1 MFLFAIILSSIFGA
15 VVSLTD
21 KFILEKSVPK
31 PIVFV
36 FYSCIFVLPVLLLVP
51 FGVRLPANLFDWLV
65 AALSGLLFVFG
76 IWVYY
81 IALLKSEV
89 SHMAPFVGAAV
100 AFFTVFLS
108 RGFLAEELSG
118 EQWLAVTVLIV
129 GTLLISFEKSKQ
141 HSGLHWGLLWGLL
154 SALLF
159 ASSHIAGKYIYGH
172 YDFYSG
178 FIATRGIVGLA
189 AVPLLFSSAVRRA
202 LVRPRDGSPEKSTA
216 GQVALVA
223 TNKLLAVAGVIFAQF
238 AMSIGSVSI
247 VNALSG
253 LSFVVLLLLVAFFS
267 KFLPEFFKEDY
278 APIEIVQEILAVILI
293 GAGLALL
300 I

>member
-1 MFLFAIILSSIFGA
+1 MFLFAIILSCVFGA

-51 FGVRLPANLFDWLV
+51 FGVRFPAGLFDWSIAIL
-65 AALSGLLFVFG
+65 AGLFFVVG
-76 IWVYY
+76 LWVYY
-81 IALLKSEV
+81 TALLQSEV

-100 AFFTVFLS
+100 AFFTVILS
-108 RGFLAEELSG
+108 RTFLAEQLSG
-118 EQWLAVTVLIV
+118 EQWAAIGVLIG

-141 HSGLHWGLLWGLL
+141 HSGLHIGLLWGLL

-159 ASSHIAGKYIYGH
+159 ASSHIAGKYIYGQ

-178 FIATRGIVGLA
+178 FIWTRGIIGLA
-189 AVPLLFSSAVRRA
+189 AVPLLFSPSVRRA
-202 LVRPRDGSPEKSTA
+202 LVRPRDGSPVKSTA
-216 GQVALVA
+216 GQVTLVA
-223 TNKLLAVAGVIFAQF
+223 TNKLLAVAAIILAQY

-253 LSFVVLLLLVAFFS
+253 LAFVILLFLVAFFS
-267 KFLPEFFKEDY
+267 KFFPEFFKEDY
-278 APIEIVQEILAVILI
+278 TKAEIVQEILSVVLI
-293 GAGLALL
+293 GIGLALL